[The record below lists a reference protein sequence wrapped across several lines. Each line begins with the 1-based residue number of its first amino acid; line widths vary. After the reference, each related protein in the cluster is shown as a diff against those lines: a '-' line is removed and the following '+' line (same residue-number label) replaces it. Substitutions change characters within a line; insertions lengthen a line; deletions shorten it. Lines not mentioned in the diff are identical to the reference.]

1 MVNGNSEEEVKDT
14 AATDAEPEAE
24 VVDAEIVERLIP
36 PNLRGMKLP
45 KKHLPKLLLRKQKKK
60 QLNGRANT
68 SDFMRNGTP
77 IAVA

>member
-1 MVNGNSEEEVKDT
+1 MPSRKLKLST
-14 AATDAEPEAE
+14 LKSSK
-24 VVDAEIVERLIP
+24 RLIP

-77 IAVA
+77 TAVA